1 MSQLVLKHPDLK
13 HEDLKFNTVEVHA
26 GEPRDMY
33 GALIPPIYQTST
45 FYFDSTDDAVKACD
59 DYAESFAYSRITNPS
74 VDYLEQKLA
83 ALEHGKG
90 AVAYASGMGAV
101 SGAIFALLKS
111 GDHAIFTKAK
121 YSGTEDVTSDWLP
134 RFGIAHDTFDAAD
147 LSQLEG
153 LIKPNTK
160 LIYVESPANPTMVLV
175 DIAAVVEIAHKHGVW
190 MHTDAV
196 QAVGAIPVDVK
207 ELGVDMLSMSAHK
220 FNGPKGM
227 GALYCRK
234 GIWPQ
239 NLIDGGSQEARHR
252 AGTENVAGIAGMGKA
267 LEMATEHLEE
277 RMAHEKELRDY
288 VIDRILKNIP
298 EARLN
303 GGLEHRLPGNAN
315 ISFPG
320 LEGETILLDLD
331 MHGICASTGSACNSD
346 SLDPS
351 HVLLSIG
358 VPEEIGHGSMRF
370 TFGPQNTMEEAK
382 YLCDVLEEV
391 IPRRRAMSC
400 MWLQGQ
406 NTARHFSL
414 KGEN

>member
-1 MSQLVLKHPDLK
+1 M
-13 HEDLKFNTVEVHA
+13 ENTEKVVYLDNAATTACAPEALAVMVEA
-26 GEPRDMY
+26 LS
-33 GALIPPIYQTST
+33 GACGNPSSHYSVGYEAKEFVDKGRAQVAKAINASTSEIFFT
-45 FYFDSTDDAVKACD
+45 GCGSEADNWAVKGTAFTK
-59 DYAESFAYSRITNPS
+59 ARQNKKHLITS
-74 VDYLEQKLA
+74 AFEHHAIMHSMA
-83 ALEHGKG
+83 ALERLGFEVTYIKPTTEG
-90 AVAYASGMGAV
+90 Y
-101 SGAIFALLKS
+101 IRP
-111 GDHAIFTKAK
+111 
-121 YSGTEDVTSDWLP
+121 EDVEAAIRPDTALISIMMANNEIGTIQP
-134 RFGIAHDTFDAAD
+134 IKEIA
-147 LSQLEG
+147 
-153 LIKPNTK
+153 
-160 LIYVESPANPTMVLV
+160 
-175 DIAAVVEIAHKHGVW
+175 EIAHKHGVW

-220 FNGPKGM
+220 VNGPKGM

-239 NLIDGGSQEARHR
+239 NLIDGGSREARHR

-277 RMAHEKELRDY
+277 RMAREKELRDY

>member
-1 MSQLVLKHPDLK
+1 MEISEKVVYLDNAATTACAPEVLAVMTEALS
-13 HEDLKFNTVEVHA
+13 
-26 GEPRDMY
+26 
-33 GALIPPIYQTST
+33 GACGNPSSHYSVGYEAKEFVDTGRAQVAKAVNAAPAEIFFTGCGSEA
-45 FYFDSTDDAVKACD
+45 DNWAVKGTA
-59 DYAESFAYSRITNPS
+59 
-74 VDYLEQKLA
+74 
-83 ALEHGKG
+83 
-90 AVAYASGMGAV
+90 
-101 SGAIFALLKS
+101 
-111 GDHAIFTKAK
+111 FTKARQGK
-121 YSGTEDVTSDWLP
+121 KHLITSAFEHHAIMHSMASLERMGFEVTYIKPTSEGYIRPEDVEAAIRP
-134 RFGIAHDTFDAAD
+134 DTA
-147 LSQLEG
+147 LVS
-153 LIKPNTK
+153 IMM
-160 LIYVESPANPTMVLV
+160 ANN
-175 DIAAVVEIAHKHGVW
+175 EIG
-190 MHTDAV
+190 T
-196 QAVGAIPVDVK
+196 I
-207 ELGVDMLSMSAHK
+207 VDMLSMSAHK

-227 GALYCRK
+227 GALYCKK
-234 GIWPQ
+234 GVWPQ

-267 LEMATEHLEE
+267 LELATANLEK
-277 RMAHEKELRDY
+277 RMAHEQELRDY
-288 VIDRILKNIP
+288 VIGRILKNIP

-303 GGLEHRLPGNAN
+303 GGLTPRLPGNVN

-331 MHGICASTGSACNSD
+331 MHNICASTGSACNSD

-406 NTARHFSL
+406 NKARQYSL
-414 KGEN
+414 KGEQ

>member
-1 MSQLVLKHPDLK
+1 MSFAPVYSENSRALILGTWPSPKSREMAFYYGHPQNRFWPMMAAL
-13 HEDLKFNTVEVHA
+13 T
-26 GEPRDMY
+26 GEPVPAREDIEAKK
-33 GALIPPIYQTST
+33 GIILRHGLALWDTLESCTITSA
-45 FYFDSTDDAVKACD
+45 FEHHAIMHSM
-59 DYAESFAYSRITNPS
+59 
-74 VDYLEQKLA
+74 A
-83 ALEHGKG
+83 ALERLGFEVTYIKPTTEG
-90 AVAYASGMGAV
+90 Y
-101 SGAIFALLKS
+101 IRP
-111 GDHAIFTKAK
+111 
-121 YSGTEDVTSDWLP
+121 EDVEAAIRPDTALISIMMANNEIGTIQP
-134 RFGIAHDTFDAAD
+134 IKEIA
-147 LSQLEG
+147 
-153 LIKPNTK
+153 
-160 LIYVESPANPTMVLV
+160 
-175 DIAAVVEIAHKHGVW
+175 EIAHKHGVW

-196 QAVGAIPVDVK
+196 QAVGSIPVDVK

-288 VIDRILKNIP
+288 VIDRILKSIP

-303 GGLEHRLPGNAN
+303 GGLEHRLPGNVN

>member
-1 MSQLVLKHPDLK
+1 MSNYKFETLQLHVGQEQADPATDSRA
-13 HEDLKFNTVEVHA
+13 V
-26 GEPRDMY
+26 
-33 GALIPPIYQTST
+33 PIYQTTSYVFRNSQHAADRFGLADAGNIYGRLTNST
-45 FYFDSTDDAVKACD
+45 QDVFEK
-59 DYAESFAYSRITNPS
+59 RI
-74 VDYLEQKLA
+74 A
-83 ALEHGKG
+83 ALEGG
-90 AVAYASGMGAV
+90 VAALATASGAA
-101 SGAIFALLKS
+101 AITYTIQALAQA
-111 GDHAIFTKAK
+111 GDHIVAQKTIYGGSYNLLEHT
-121 YSGTEDVTSDWLP
+121 LP
-134 RFGIAHDTFDAAD
+134 NFGITATFVDAHNLKEIEDAIQENTRLVYLETLGNPNSDIPD
-147 LSQLEG
+147 LD
-153 LIKPNTK
+153 
-160 LIYVESPANPTMVLV
+160 A
-175 DIAAVVEIAHKHGVW
+175 IAEIAHKHGVW

>member
-1 MSQLVLKHPDLK
+1 
-13 HEDLKFNTVEVHA
+13 
-26 GEPRDMY
+26 
-33 GALIPPIYQTST
+33 
-45 FYFDSTDDAVKACD
+45 
-59 DYAESFAYSRITNPS
+59 
-74 VDYLEQKLA
+74 
-83 ALEHGKG
+83 
-90 AVAYASGMGAV
+90 
-101 SGAIFALLKS
+101 
-111 GDHAIFTKAK
+111 
-121 YSGTEDVTSDWLP
+121 
-134 RFGIAHDTFDAAD
+134 
-147 LSQLEG
+147 
-153 LIKPNTK
+153 
-160 LIYVESPANPTMVLV
+160 
-175 DIAAVVEIAHKHGVW
+175 
-190 MHTDAV
+190 
-196 QAVGAIPVDVK
+196 
-207 ELGVDMLSMSAHK
+207 
-220 FNGPKGM
+220 
-227 GALYCRK
+227 
-234 GIWPQ
+234 
-239 NLIDGGSQEARHR
+239 
-252 AGTENVAGIAGMGKA
+252 MGKA

-277 RMAHEKELRDY
+277 RMAREKELRDY